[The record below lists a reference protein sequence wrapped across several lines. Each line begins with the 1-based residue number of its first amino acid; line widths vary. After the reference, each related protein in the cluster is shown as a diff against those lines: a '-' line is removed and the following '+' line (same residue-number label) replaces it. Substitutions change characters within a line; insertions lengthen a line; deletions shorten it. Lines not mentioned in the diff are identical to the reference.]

1 MTQPLDP
8 LLRRVTSQIS
18 QTVLFDLAMR
28 GNIKGI
34 EEAGARLEHLD
45 AQFVPFARE
54 LYQLAKGFQERRIR
68 EFIQNYM
75 ERNE

>member
-1 MTQPLDP
+1 
-8 LLRRVTSQIS
+8 
-18 QTVLFDLAMR
+18 MR

-34 EEAGARLEHLD
+34 GEAATRLEQLD

-54 LYQLAKGFQERRIR
+54 LHQLAKGFQERRIR

>member
-1 MTQPLDP
+1 
-8 LLRRVTSQIS
+8 
-18 QTVLFDLAMR
+18 MR

-54 LYQLAKGFQERRIR
+54 LYQLVKGFQERRIR

>member
-1 MTQPLDP
+1 
-8 LLRRVTSQIS
+8 
-18 QTVLFDLAMR
+18 MR
-28 GNIKGI
+28 GNIKDIGK
-34 EEAGARLEHLD
+34 AAARLEQLD

-54 LYQLAKGFQERRIR
+54 LHQLAKGFQERRIR

>member
-1 MTQPLDP
+1 MTQALYP

-18 QTVLFDLAMR
+18 HTVLFDLAMR
-28 GNIKGI
+28 GNIKDIGK
-34 EEAGARLEHLD
+34 AAARLEQLD

-54 LYQLAKGFQERRIR
+54 LHQLAKGFQERRIR